1 MGSDAPLQVLLAHPG
16 FRELGL
22 KVPELCLAHGD
33 VGVNPE
39 KPGVDALS
47 LLRSPCGSWPA
58 ISAVSGV
65 LP

>member
-1 MGSDAPLQVLLAHPG
+1 MGSDAPLQVPLAHPG

-33 VGVNPE
+33 AGVNPE

-47 LLRSPCGSWPA
+47 LLRSLCGAWPA
-58 ISAVSGV
+58 ISAASGV